1 MCVKPIKDIDLVV
14 RKASYF
20 RIAIPME
27 SDQFKVARFSLVGS
41 AYAVDLMRAA
51 SETAIEILRTK
62 QAPDEEYL

>member
-1 MCVKPIKDIDLVV
+1 MKPFDDIDLVV
-14 RKASYF
+14 RKAGYF

-27 SDQFKVARFSLVGS
+27 SDQFKVVRFSLVGS
-41 AYAVDLMRAA
+41 TYAVDLMRAA

>member
-1 MCVKPIKDIDLVV
+1 
-14 RKASYF
+14 
-20 RIAIPME
+20 ME